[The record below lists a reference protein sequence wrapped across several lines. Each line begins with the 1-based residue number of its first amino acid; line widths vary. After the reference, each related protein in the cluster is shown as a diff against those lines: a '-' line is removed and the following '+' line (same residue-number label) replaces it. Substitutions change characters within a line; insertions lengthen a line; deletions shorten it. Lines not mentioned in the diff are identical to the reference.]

1 MTTVDA
7 GVHGDPSTDAHRPGR
22 NLRLGWTIFTI
33 LLAGA
38 FFLEAVF
45 AGSILSGAPWARKA
59 HAVTAMILIASA
71 SAGALVG
78 LVTLRR
84 VRRGPRVG
92 LILLSLAAAAL
103 VQGALGAMSAKGA
116 NLTWI
121 HVPLGV
127 ALVSLA
133 GLAVLAARGLGR
145 DV

>member
-7 GVHGDPSTDAHRPGR
+7 RVRGDPSTGANTPSR
-22 NLRLGWTIFTI
+22 NLRLGWTVFTI
-33 LLAGA
+33 LLAGG
-38 FFLEAVF
+38 FFLEAIF
-45 AGSILSGAPWARKA
+45 AGSILSGVTWARKA
-59 HAVTAMILIASA
+59 HAATAMILIASA
-71 SAGALVG
+71 LTGALVG

-84 VRRGPRVG
+84 FRHGPRLG
-92 LILLSLAAAAL
+92 LTLLSLAAAAL
-103 VQGALGAMSAKGA
+103 VQAALGAMSAKGA

-133 GLAVLAARGLGR
+133 GLAALAARGMGR

>member
-7 GVHGDPSTDAHRPGR
+7 GIHGDPSTGADRPGR
-22 NLRLGWTIFTI
+22 NLRQGWMVFTI
-33 LLAGA
+33 LLAAG
-38 FFLEAVF
+38 FFLEAIF
-45 AGSILSGAPWARKA
+45 AGSILSGVTWARKA
-59 HAVTAMILIASA
+59 HAATAMILIATTFT
-71 SAGALVG
+71 GGLIG

-92 LILLSLAAAAL
+92 LTLLSLAAAAL
-103 VQGALGAMSAKGA
+103 VQGALGAMTAKGA

-133 GLAVLAARGLGR
+133 GLAVMAARGLGR